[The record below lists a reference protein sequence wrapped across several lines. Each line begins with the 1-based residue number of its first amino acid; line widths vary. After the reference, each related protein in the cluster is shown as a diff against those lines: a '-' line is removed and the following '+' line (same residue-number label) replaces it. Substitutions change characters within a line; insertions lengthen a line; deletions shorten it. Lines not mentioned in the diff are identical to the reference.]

1 LVKISS
7 ITGSQTG
14 KMRLTAEQRLA
25 ALERDVIVLHD
36 TVKMLHGLLKEHRQL
51 ISDYITQQI
60 MSANTSEENR
70 VNVRPEDALYTFICR
85 QRFDK
90 MEKSIENIRRLME
103 DTSLG
108 LRAG

>member
-1 LVKISS
+1 MKISS

-14 KMRLTAEQRLA
+14 KMRLTVEQRLA
-25 ALERDVIVLHD
+25 ALERDVVVLRD

-51 ISDYITQQI
+51 ISDYITQQV
-60 MSANTSEENR
+60 MSANTSDEENR
-70 VNVRPEDALYTFICR
+70 GNVRPEDALYTFICR

-90 MEKSIENIRRLME
+90 MEKSIEKIRRLIE
-103 DTSLG
+103 DARFG